1 MIIDSIVFPA
11 FTGIKCN
18 MMPFIQGDSKSIP
31 DEYKAY
37 ADIINNIY
45 LEKGLIGYLTIDES
59 FVEGGK
65 SQRGFNSKGIDRNVH
80 VEVGSLKSQKM
91 FGSWGDSG
99 GGSWGGSGGG
109 SWGGSGG
116 GSWGSNNGGSW
127 GGEWGSNGKR
137 SKTFLHRDTQVL
149 IANSLSNTC
158 RYWNN
163 IETRYTDDGDLSEY
177 IKDYPEKTGILMKS
191 GEVAKISIFTPHEAI
206 SQPKS
211 SNRQFFRIIGD
222 GVIGGEDYFTVNPL
236 MK

>member
-1 MIIDSIVFPA
+1 MIVNKISFPA
-11 FTGIKCN
+11 FSGLKCN

-31 DEYKAY
+31 DEYKSY

-59 FVEGGK
+59 FVESGE

-99 GGSWGGSGGG
+99 GSWGGSGGG
-109 SWGGSGG
+109 SWGV
-116 GSWGSNNGGSW
+116 SWGSSL
-127 GGEWGSNGKR
+127 KR

-158 RYWNN
+158 RYWDK
-163 IETRYTDDGDLSEY
+163 IDTRYTDDGDLSEY